1 MAGNFH
7 QTIVIGTVGTKQDL
21 RYTADGTAVQGF
33 SIAVNE
39 YWNDRQ
45 TNEKREKTTWYS
57 ASGWGKTAE
66 SLAKYVQVGMNIM
79 ITGTVS
85 ARAYTSND
93 GSPRASLDIRID
105 NFQLLGSRGDNNSQQ
120 DNEQYEGAGQDTED
134 IPFSHEGWMY

>member
-1 MAGNFH
+1 M
-7 QTIVIGTVGTKQDL
+7 K
-21 RYTADGTAVQGF
+21 
-33 SIAVNE
+33 

-85 ARAYTSND
+85 ARAYTGND

-105 NFQLLGSRGDNNSQQ
+105 NFQLLGSRGDNSQQ
-120 DNEQYEGAGQDTED
+120 DNEQYEGMGTDTED
-134 IPFSHEGWMY
+134 IPFHHDGWW

>member
-1 MAGNFH
+1 MPGNFH

-21 RYTADGTAVQGF
+21 RYTSDGTAVQGF

-45 TNEKREKTTWYS
+45 TNERREKTTWYS
-57 ASGWGKTAE
+57 ASGWGRTAE
-66 SLAKYVQVGMNIM
+66 TLAKYVQVGTNIM

-85 ARAYTSND
+85 ARPYTGGD

-105 NFQLLGSRGDNNSQQ
+105 NFQLLGSRGDNAGGGNYDDDNNYSNNQPQ
-120 DNEQYEGAGQDTED
+120 DLDD
-134 IPFSHEGWMY
+134 IPF